1 MVLPLRPRSTSH
13 HCDPI
18 TRKGLK
24 TPLRFSVRDVLA
36 KNSSALKLLI
46 DYPHENVIINS
57 TGSCLPDLFAA
68 DLHATPLCVVRS
80 PLLRDDVLADF
91 LETGPV
97 ICDVGPSSDTS
108 GCIGWMSPNLTLYV
122 RAFAIEGLI
131 TDSLKA
137 GRILICFIT
146 DGTFAVHLFEVH
158 RLRRLTSGEKCRA
171 DLSHRITR
179 LAGGYVPMTI
189 RHYDAMTMECVTVF
203 APKVLCELKIVKPAD
218 TVSGDAGQEDC
229 FVGLREIDAL
239 QWIFS
244 RLEKNNSTTF
254 AGVQVGLYYMT
265 CNDLDGLAPAGCGNL
280 PLLFL
285 SLPDVL
291 LSEAGSMMSAHMY
304 PTNVFRADLA
314 HIYTRLVISG
324 ESHALTFPFT
334 PIFRAFIEDVLESGA
349 MLFAVR
355 CQEKTFI
362 RHVPASSWV
371 ARVVA
376 ATAEAQEY
384 NAATEWTEDE
394 LYEALWR
401 SERVSHGELQQSCER
416 LESLSKKF
424 SLRIPVFANNFYVGG
439 RQLSDALF
447 CRVTDPEEDDSDI
460 EF

>member
-1 MVLPLRPRSTSH
+1 MIFSHRSRSAPHRCDQLTSEGLKSPLR
-13 HCDPI
+13 
-18 TRKGLK
+18 L
-24 TPLRFSVRDVLA
+24 SVHDVLA

-46 DYPHENVIINS
+46 DYAHENVIMKS
-57 TGSCLPDLFAA
+57 SGSCLPDLFAA

-97 ICDVGPSSDTS
+97 IFDAGPSSDTS
-108 GCIGWMSPNLTLYV
+108 SCFGWMSPNLTLYV
-122 RAFAIEGLI
+122 RALAIEGLI
-131 TDSLKA
+131 TDALKV
-137 GRILICFIT
+137 GRILIVFIN
-146 DGTFAVHLFEVH
+146 DGTFAVHLLQMH
-158 RLRRLTSGEKCRA
+158 RLRRLMCGEECDA
-171 DLSHRITR
+171 DLLHRITR
-179 LAGGYVPMTI
+179 SAGGYVPMTI
-189 RHYDAMTMECVTVF
+189 RHFDAKMMESVTAY
-203 APKVLCELKIVKPAD
+203 APKVSCELKIVKPAE

-229 FVGLREIDAL
+229 SVRLHEMDLL
-239 QWIFS
+239 QWSFA
-244 RLEKNNSTTF
+244 RLEKNNASRF
-254 AGVQVGLYYMT
+254 AGRQACLYYMT
-265 CNDLDGLAPAGCGNL
+265 CNDLDGLAPAGCGNF

-285 SLPDVL
+285 SQPDVL
-291 LSEAGSMMSAHMY
+291 VSEAGPMMRAHIY
-304 PTNVFRADLA
+304 PTNVVSADLA

-334 PIFRAFIEDVLESGA
+334 PIFRAFMEEVLESGA

-362 RHVPASSWV
+362 RHVPASAWAASV
-371 ARVVA
+371 AA
-376 ATAEAQEY
+376 ATAQAQQY

-401 SERVSHGELQQSCER
+401 SERVSHGELQQSCGR
-416 LESLSKKF
+416 LESLSKEF